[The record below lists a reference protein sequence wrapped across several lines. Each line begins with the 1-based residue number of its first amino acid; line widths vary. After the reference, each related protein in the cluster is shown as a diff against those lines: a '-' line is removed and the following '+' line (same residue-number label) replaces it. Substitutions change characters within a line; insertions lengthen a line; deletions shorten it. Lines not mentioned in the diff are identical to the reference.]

1 MCYVII
7 LYSFYFF
14 FLKIVFKRVSM
25 VDDRSDNSSDIIQ
38 KLYIKHKLYVYI
50 LCGVIWEYDLKCRIQ
65 YSNHLSERCIFCR
78 QADHPDTA
86 YICLKT
92 LTQWC
97 HT

>member
-50 LCGVIWEYDLKCRIQ
+50 LCGVI
-65 YSNHLSERCIFCR
+65 
-78 QADHPDTA
+78 
-86 YICLKT
+86 
-92 LTQWC
+92 
-97 HT
+97 